1 MKKKLIR
8 GVILEIF
15 SFLALMIPLV
25 ILTIINK
32 DKWFIHGADKIS
44 IGFIIALIFAIL
56 LLKGAFKNVDNRL
69 TTLGT
74 LFVLLILVWC
84 FQTIM
89 DDLFWIILC
98 SIIGYAA
105 YLLINIFARKDLL
118 YVKEYKSEKAR
129 MDARLD
135 VMTEA
140 ERVTQNNPVE
150 RERVGW

>member
-98 SIIGYAA
+98 SIIGYAS

-150 RERVGW
+150 RERMGW

>member
-8 GVILEIF
+8 GIILEIV
-15 SFLALMIPLV
+15 SFLALLIPMV

-89 DDLFWIILC
+89 DDLFWVILC

-105 YLLINIFARKDLL
+105 YLLVNLFARKDLL

-135 VMTEA
+135 AKKEA
-140 ERVTQNNPVE
+140 EKETEDKPVE
-150 RERVGW
+150 RERIGW